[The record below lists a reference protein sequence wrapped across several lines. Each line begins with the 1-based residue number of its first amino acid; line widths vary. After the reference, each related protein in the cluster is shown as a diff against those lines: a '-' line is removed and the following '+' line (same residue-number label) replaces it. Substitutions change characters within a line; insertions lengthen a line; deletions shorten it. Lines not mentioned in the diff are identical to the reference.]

1 MCLVGEREERTGKD
15 EKGIIEEGMFN
26 PPNFLDPFAD
36 ADKLQT
42 VMWTGLH
49 AKQIGLHTI
58 TCSITIQKVQSYRQC
73 PNSM

>member
-1 MCLVGEREERTGKD
+1 
-15 EKGIIEEGMFN
+15 MFN